1 MSGLREAGEYAAGRA
16 EPGHSPDR
24 GASSRFRR
32 AHGFRA
38 CGARACGPGLRALIK
53 KEGLQIIRDPSSILI
68 AFILPLILLFLF
80 GHGISL
86 DVKDIRLGIALEDQ
100 GQEARDL
107 AAAFFGSPYFSPAAA
122 PARQELFPRV
132 TAGELKGVLVI
143 PHGFS
148 AALRSGRTATLQL
161 ATDGSSPNTGGL
173 FQSYSTNVIAQWA
186 AGAFPAESGSGEDL
200 IRVIPRFRYN
210 DELESRRSI
219 LPGIMAIIMAL
230 IGTMLTSL
238 VVAREWERG
247 TMEAL
252 LSTPVGAFE
261 ILAGKLIPYYLLAI
275 FSAFFNLAVVTGLF
289 GIPFRGSLF
298 MLFCVSSLFM
308 LSALGQGLIISTL
321 AKNQYVASFA
331 SLVSAF
337 LPAVLLSGFLFEIDA
352 MPPFQRAISA
362 VLPARYLVTCLQTLF
377 LAGDVPDVLLPNML
391 KLAALGAFFLG
402 ITLKNTPKRLG

>member
-1 MSGLREAGEYAAGRA
+1 MTGGRG
-16 EPGHSPDR
+16 PLPVM
-24 GASSRFRR
+24 
-32 AHGFRA
+32 
-38 CGARACGPGLRALIK
+38 GPGPAALALMK

-68 AFILPLILLFLF
+68 AFVLPLVLLFLF
-80 GHGISL
+80 GYGISR
-86 DVKDIRLGIALEDQ
+86 DAKDIRLGIALEDQ
-100 GQEARDL
+100 GQEAKDL
-107 AAAFFGSPYFSPAAA
+107 TMAFFGSPYFRPAAA
-122 PARQELFPRV
+122 PARQELFPYV

-148 AALRSGRTATLQL
+148 AALRSGRTASLQL
-161 ATDGSSPNTGGL
+161 ATDGSFPNTGGL
-173 FQSYSTNVIAQWA
+173 VQNYSANVISQWA
-186 AGAFPAESGSGEDL
+186 AGAFSAGEDP
-200 IRVIPRFRYN
+200 IRIVPRFRYN
-210 DELESRRSI
+210 DELESRCSI
-219 LPGIMAIIMAL
+219 LPGIMAITMAL

-275 FSAFFNLAVVTGLF
+275 FSTFFNLGIVTGFF

-331 SLVSAF
+331 SLLSAF

-352 MPPFQRAISA
+352 MPPFQRAIA
-362 VLPARYLVTCLQTLF
+362 AILPARYLVTCLQTLF
-377 LAGDVPDVLLPNML
+377 LAGDVRDVLLPNML
-391 KLAALGAFFLG
+391 KLAAFGAFFLG
-402 ITLKNTPKRLG
+402 ITLKNTPKRLE

>member
-1 MSGLREAGEYAAGRA
+1 MTKALG
-16 EPGHSPDR
+16 
-24 GASSRFRR
+24 
-32 AHGFRA
+32 
-38 CGARACGPGLRALIK
+38 ALIK
-53 KEGLQIIRDPSSILI
+53 KEGLQIVRDPSSILI
-68 AFILPLILLFLF
+68 AFVLPLFLLFLF

-86 DVKDIRLGIALEDQ
+86 DAKNIRLGIALEDQ

-107 AAAFFGSPYFSPAAA
+107 AMAFFGSPYFRPAAA
-122 PARQELFPRV
+122 AARQELFSRV

-148 AALRSGRTATLQL
+148 AALRSGRAASLQL
-161 ATDGSSPNTGGL
+161 AIDGSFPNTGGIV
-173 FQSYSTNVIAQWA
+173 QNYSANIISQWV
-186 AGAFPAESGSGEDL
+186 AGAASQSGASSASESP
-200 IRVIPRFRYN
+200 IRLIPRFRYN

-252 LSTPVGAFE
+252 LSTPVGSFE

-275 FSAFFNLAVVTGLF
+275 FSTFFNLGIVTIFF

-308 LSALGQGLIISTL
+308 LSALGQGLVISTL

-331 SLVSAF
+331 SLLSAF
-337 LPAVLLSGFLFEIDA
+337 LPAALLSGFLFEIDA
-352 MPPFQRAISA
+352 MPPLQRALAA

-377 LAGDVPDVLLPNML
+377 LVGDVRDVLMPNML
-391 KLAALGAFFLG
+391 KLAAFGAFFLG
-402 ITLKNTPKRLG
+402 ITLKNTPKRLE